1 MKKLLS
7 LFLLLALLTLPAIA
21 AGGDGNIDG
30 GGGGTGGGSTGS
42 AWDGGDDGV
51 RVTVLE
57 GRVKKASVDYSKK
70 QRSRTQRSFTKQCK
84 LEYLR
89 STQLY
94 PYTGQYTNLIPTTPW
109 AGNIISVEGESNIAA
124 IKSYFTDKA
133 TLENLAAD
141 IGWDY
146 DTLTNGHYKLMLEP
160 IAYFK
165 YNGVQWA
172 MTATEAALYNMKMH
186 GDLKTQMWTL
196 THQNMPFAMFL
207 ERSDLGIAKWTGPTS
222 GCQSDVDVFKQLG
235 VGIVSFS
242 LEDIEVVPPTG
253 DFVYRTDTDVVTAVA
268 LTSGYDVT
276 PDDNAFVRFTIN
288 GRNYNKQFVCPG
300 GRSQLVW
307 VRWHTP
313 STPQDITISVT
324 SAAVPGLNTTLTAS
338 VVALTENV
346 PPDPKFRDTH
356 PKFKLADTP
365 DWGSCKRLEW
375 QQWIPMWHPP
385 TWVWND
391 WLEEQVEVPGYWTF
405 SIAEYLAELKT
416 EYKLTPAERVKT
428 DFTLA
433 GGKRE
438 MKSGYGLE
446 ADCRVVVTCAGGVSN
461 GDVTPA
467 QNVVSV
473 FPDWAFQTY
482 TRFLEPDL
490 SGYKAHWNFKKND
503 YSYYLD
509 RVHFTP
515 IWYPDD
521 MEYVVPLAV
530 FDAWTPAG
538 QLYTTVS
545 DSVRIDEGCAM
556 DDWYIRLY

>member
-1 MKKLLS
+1 
-7 LFLLLALLTLPAIA
+7 
-21 AGGDGNIDG
+21 
-30 GGGGTGGGSTGS
+30 S

-57 GRVKKASVDYSKK
+57 ERNTRASVDYSKK
-70 QRSRTQRSFTKQCK
+70 QRTRTTRSFTKQCK

-89 STQLY
+89 STQLDVS
-94 PYTGQYTNLIPTTPW
+94 TVKYTNLIPTTPW
-109 AGNIISVEGESNIAA
+109 VGNIISEEGECNIAA

-146 DTLTNGHYKLMLEP
+146 KTLTNGHYKLMLEP

-165 YNGVQWA
+165 YDGVQWA
-172 MTATEAALYNMKMH
+172 MTATEAALYNMKLQ
-186 GDLKTQMWTL
+186 GDLKTKMGRL
-196 THQNMPFAMFL
+196 THQNMPLAMFL
-207 ERSDLGIAKWTGPTS
+207 ERADLGIAPWKGELS
-222 GCQSDVDVFKQLG
+222 GKQSDVDVLKQLG

-242 LEDIEVVPPTG
+242 LEDVEVVPPTG
-253 DFVYRTDTDVVTAVA
+253 DFIYRTDTDVVTAVA
-268 LTSGYDVT
+268 LSTAYDVT
-276 PDDNAFVRFTIN
+276 PDNNAYVCFNIN

-300 GRSQLVW
+300 GYNQLVW

-313 STPQDITISVT
+313 TTPQDIAISVT
-324 SAAVPGLNTTLTAS
+324 SDAVPSLNTTITAS
-338 VVALTENV
+338 VVALPEKV

-365 DWGSCKRLEW
+365 DWGSCRKLEW
-375 QQWIPMWHPP
+375 QQWIPLWHPP
-385 TWVWND
+385 TTVWNS
-391 WLEEQVEVPGYWTF
+391 WKNMFVPVPGYWTF
-405 SIAEYLAELKT
+405 SVEEYQAQLKT

-428 DFTLA
+428 DFTLG

-446 ADCRVVVTCAGGVSN
+446 ADCRVVVVCAGGVSN
-461 GDVTPA
+461 NDVTPA
-467 QNVVSV
+467 QTVVST
-473 FPDWAFQTY
+473 FPDWAFQKY
-482 TRFLEPDL
+482 TRLLEPDL
-490 SGYKAHWNFKKND
+490 SGYKANWHFKQND